1 MVVCKSKTSRN
12 DLWIEHVFKATEEPI
27 EAMISTSKETILFVD
42 DEESI
47 LEIALE
53 YFQEKGYRVLTAKNG
68 LEAARIILK
77 DKIDCCFT
85 DINMP
90 EMDGLELA
98 EYIWRNDNTIPVI
111 IVTGFPSL
119 DNAISTLKHGVVDF
133 LVKPVNLSQME
144 LCLKRVLRE
153 RSLFVENILL
163 RKEIEGKERLE
174 KLNAELIKK
183 VEELNVLNRIMTE
196 FTSIESSTDAFRSI
210 VDMAIE
216 LTGADEAGFWVI
228 NESVNRPFEVA
239 AAAKSGAGLK
249 TCAHPSIY
257 ILETA
262 AQKAPLLVSSKND
275 RKNGLSSDTASF
287 MAIPLNI
294 REKIFGVLTAAT
306 LNGAEPLDEK
316 DLYYLSFMTNKAA
329 YAIEN
334 LALYE
339 NIYENLFSTLYALVR
354 AIEAKD
360 PPTRLHSTRVA
371 AISVSIGKELG
382 CSTEEL
388 DILNFAGHLHDIG
401 KIGVRDEVL
410 QKSDRLTEEE
420 FGIIKEHSTIGAG
433 IVGQLGLWD
442 REREIIKH
450 HHESWDG
457 TGYPDGLKGREIPLL
472 VRILTIADVFD
483 AMTSDRIY
491 RKKMDGDHVFQI
503 IKSQS
508 GSKFDPR
515 IVTIFEKLY
524 FTGEIQSVLSRALEQ
539 S

>member
-1 MVVCKSKTSRN
+1 MVVCKSKSNRRG
-12 DLWIEHVFKATEEPI
+12 LWIKRVLQATEELI
-27 EAMISTSKETILFVD
+27 EAMISTPKEIILFVD

-47 LEIALE
+47 LEIARE
-53 YFQEKGYRVLTAKNG
+53 YFQEKGYQVLTARNG
-68 LEAARIILK
+68 LEAAKVILYN
-77 DKIDCCFT
+77 KIDCCFT

-98 EYIWRNDNTIPVI
+98 EYIWRNDKTIPVI
-111 IVTGFPSL
+111 IMTGYPSL
-119 DNAISTLKHGVVDF
+119 DNAITTLKHGVVDF

-144 LCLKRVLRE
+144 LCLQRVLRE
-153 RSLFVENILL
+153 RRLFVENILL
-163 RKEIEGKERLE
+163 RKEIEGKERLR
-174 KLNAELIKK
+174 KLNRELIKK

-196 FTSIESSTDAFRSI
+196 FTSIESSTDAFGSI

-216 LTGADEAGFWVI
+216 LTGADEAGFWVV
-228 NESVNRPFEVA
+228 NESVNRPFVVA

-249 TCAHPSIY
+249 PKAHPFKY

-262 AQKAPLLVSSKND
+262 AQKAPLLVAKSD
-275 RKNGLSSDTASF
+275 GKNGLPSDIASF

-294 REKIFGVLTAAT
+294 REKIFGVLTVT
-306 LNGAEPLDEK
+306 TIDGAEPLDEK

-371 AISVSIGKELG
+371 AISAAIGKELG

-401 KIGVRDEVL
+401 KIGIRDEVL

-420 FGIIKEHSTIGAG
+420 FNIIKDHSTIGAS

-457 TGYPDGLKGREIPLL
+457 SGYPDGLKGHEIPLL
-472 VRILTIADVFD
+472 VRILSIADVFD

-491 RKKMDGDHVFQI
+491 RKKMDGDDVFQI

-508 GSKFDPR
+508 GSKFDPA
-515 IVTIFEKLY
+515 IVMIFEKLY
-524 FTGEIQSVLSRALEQ
+524 FAGEIQSVLSRALEQ
-539 S
+539 N